1 MSRTLESWAQSDS
14 GRQRP
19 RLTWLSDMA
28 SFAGSLFGLRNRRP
42 GGAPPRPT
50 NGRHRLSLRD
60 LRRTPDLSRA
70 LAWRLDYQVVG
81 LDALSGLQAPVI
93 FAVNEAGVLD
103 WQVLRPVLPARLR
116 TTPRNPSRSL
126 SRGTSV
132 VMFTSD
138 PVVEGEVGEFT
149 PVLAQL
155 ANQHN
160 VPIVPVA
167 LVGTFKLKEVLGLAL
182 KHKPRVSVRFGV
194 PVYVRGRALAEAT
207 AEVQSAVE
215 HLFHTGEL
223 SWWNIQH
230 NRSDE
235 HPVAEAMPRWRRLW
249 QQTKPRER
257 RGARRIWRSS
267 HR

>member
-1 MSRTLESWAQSDS
+1 MS
-14 GRQRP
+14 P
-19 RLTWLSDMA
+19 
-28 SFAGSLFGLRNRRP
+28 FAGSLFGLRHRRP
-42 GGAPPRPT
+42 RRAPPASVDAR
-50 NGRHRLSLRD
+50 RLTVAY
-60 LRRTPDLSRA
+60 LRRTPDLLKA

-93 FAVNEAGVLD
+93 FAVNEAGALD

-138 PVVEGEVGEFT
+138 PVVEGEVGEFS

-167 LVGTFKLKEVLGLAL
+167 LVGTFKLNEVLGLAL
-182 KHKPRVSVRFGV
+182 KNKPRVSVRFGL
-194 PVYVRGRALAEAT
+194 PVYVRGRGLAEAT

-215 HLFHTGEL
+215 RLFHSGEL

-230 NRSDE
+230 DRADA
-235 HPVAEAMPRWRRLW
+235 PAAVEAMPRWRRLW
-249 QQTKPRER
+249 QQTKPRDHR
-257 RGARRIWRSS
+257 APRRIWRGE